1 MQEKKRKIGC
11 LVINKGC
18 WAVFCGFFIDRPFY
32 IDIIRAV
39 FCDRLKNLGRRC
51 SRVTCDHIYTGS
63 YSAER
68 DGGITH

>member
-1 MQEKKRKIGC
+1 MIR
-11 LVINKGC
+11 
-18 WAVFCGFFIDRPFY
+18 DRFLPRPSR
-32 IDIIRAV
+32 IQDIIRAV